1 MQIDDKISSL
11 TASLLI
17 VYTVEGGYLLIHAYK
32 PALESVP
39 VTEVVH
45 DIANIT

>member
-1 MQIDDKISSL
+1 MGISIEG
-11 TASLLI
+11 TI
-17 VYTVEGGYLLIHAYK
+17 MFEGGYLLIHAYK

-45 DIANIT
+45 DIANMT